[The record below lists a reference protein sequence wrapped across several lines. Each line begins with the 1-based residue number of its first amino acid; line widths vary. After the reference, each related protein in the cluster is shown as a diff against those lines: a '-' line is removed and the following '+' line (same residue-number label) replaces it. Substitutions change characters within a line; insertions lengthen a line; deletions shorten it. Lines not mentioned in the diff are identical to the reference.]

1 MLKCKKQ
8 KNPRISKT
16 EKLGFY
22 ALCKFGKS
30 VTVHKIMN
38 YLVITDVPCKLM
50 LINTVS
56 ECVAELVDD
65 SVETGFGGVRLPS
78 AVKDTHEVF
87 TDLCNLVVVQIHSGH
102 TFVVI
107 NSGVAHAPIGVV
119 LDGGVHEFFNLTHV
133 MLSSVDSVREKI
145 SGDSEVVDVFNLLT
159 DCRGQLDALCFHE
172 VVAHLQIG
180 LHFLDE
186 SNESGRDVGGE
197 HGRLVDY
204 LRSMAKIGVKCNPW
218 WTVRQVSPLATDTE
232 VGETRLSQHVHPL
245 VGQSLKLLVHVLG
258 VAYLLSEHQ
267 LVTAFGS
274 DGDAVGA
281 LHVNS

>member
-50 LINTVS
+50 LKYTVS

-65 SVETGFGGVRLPS
+65 SVETGFGGVGLPTT
-78 AVKDTHEVF
+78 VKDTHKVL

-102 TFVVI
+102 TVVVI

-119 LDGGVHEFFNLTHV
+119 LDGDVHEFFNLTHV

-145 SGDSEVVDVFNLLT
+145 SGDSVVVDIFNLLT
-159 DCRGQLDALCFHE
+159 DCRGQSDALCLNE
-172 VVAHLQIG
+172 IVAHLQIG
-180 LHFLDE
+180 LHLLDE

-197 HGRLVDY
+197 HGRLVEY
-204 LRSMAKIGVKCNPW
+204 LRSMAGIEVNCNPW
-218 WTVRQVSPLATDTE
+218 WTVRQVSPLTADTQ
-232 VGETRLSQHVHPL
+232 VGETRLAQHLHPL
-245 VGQSLKLLVHVLG
+245 VRESVKLLVYVLG
-258 VAYLLSEHQ
+258 VAYLLSQHQ

-281 LHVNS
+281 VHVNS

>member
-145 SGDSEVVDVFNLLT
+145 SSDSEVVDVFNLLT

-180 LHFLDE
+180 LHVVDE
-186 SNESGRDVGGE
+186 GNESVAERKR
-197 HGRLVDY
+197 HGRLLEY
-204 LRSMAKIGVKCNPW
+204 LRSMAKIGVNCNPW
-218 WTVRQVSPLATDTE
+218 WTVRQVSPDTLDTQVCE
-232 VGETRLSQHVHPL
+232 SRLSQHVYPL
-245 VGQSLKLLVHVLG
+245 VCESLTLLINTLSVSYTLG
-258 VAYLLSEHQ
+258 EHQ
-267 LVTAFGS
+267 LITALGS
-274 DGDAVGA
+274 DGDVVGVV
-281 LHVNS
+281 HVNS

>member
-30 VTVHKIMN
+30 VTVHKIMH

-50 LINTVS
+50 LKYTVS

-65 SVETGFGGVRLPS
+65 SVETGFGSVRLPS
-78 AVKDTHEVF
+78 AVKDFHEVI

-102 TFVVI
+102 TVVVI

-119 LDGGVHEFFNLTHV
+119 LDGDVHEFFNLTHV
-133 MLSSVDSVREKI
+133 MLSSVNSVRERI
-145 SGDSEVVDVFNLLT
+145 SGDSVVVDILNLLT
-159 DCRGQLDALCFHE
+159 DCRGQSDALCLNE
-172 VVAHLQIG
+172 IVAHLQVG
-180 LHFLDE
+180 LHLLDE

-197 HGRLVDY
+197 HGRLVEY
-204 LRSMAKIGVKCNPW
+204 LRSMAKIGVNCNPW
-218 WTVRQVSPLATDTE
+218 WTVRQVSPNTLDTQVCE
-232 VGETRLSQHVHPL
+232 SRLSQHVYPL
-245 VGQSLKLLVHVLG
+245 VCESLTLLINTLSVSYTLG
-258 VAYLLSEHQ
+258 EHQ
-267 LVTAFGS
+267 LITALGS
-274 DGDAVGA
+274 DGDVVGVV
-281 LHVNS
+281 HVNS

>member
-107 NSGVAHAPIGVV
+107 NSGVAHVPIGVV

-180 LHFLDE
+180 LHVVDE
-186 SNESGRDVGGE
+186 GNESVAERKR
-197 HGRLVDY
+197 HGRLLEY
-204 LRSMAKIGVKCNPW
+204 LRSMAKIGVNCNPW
-218 WTVRQVSPLATDTE
+218 WTVRQVSPDTLDTQVCE
-232 VGETRLSQHVHPL
+232 SRLSQHVYPL
-245 VGQSLKLLVHVLG
+245 VCESLTLLINTLSVSYTLG
-258 VAYLLSEHQ
+258 EHQ
-267 LVTAFGS
+267 LITALGS
-274 DGDAVGA
+274 DGDVVGVV
-281 LHVNS
+281 HVIS

>member
-1 MLKCKKQ
+1 MLKSKKQ

-22 ALCKFGKS
+22 KLCKFGKG

-50 LINTVS
+50 LKYTVS

-78 AVKDTHEVF
+78 AVKDFHEVI

-102 TFVVI
+102 TVVVI
-107 NSGVAHAPIGVV
+107 NSGVAHAPISVV
-119 LDGGVHEFFNLTHV
+119 LDGDVHEFFNLTHV

-145 SGDSEVVDVFNLLT
+145 SGDSVVVDIFNLLT
-159 DCRGQLDALCFHE
+159 DCRSQSDALCLNE
-172 VVAHLQIG
+172 IVAHLQVG
-180 LHFLDE
+180 LHLLDE

-197 HGRLVDY
+197 HGRLVEY
-204 LRSMAKIGVKCNPW
+204 LRSMAKIGVNCNPW
-218 WTVRQVSPLATDTE
+218 WTVRQVSPNTLDTQVCE
-232 VGETRLSQHVHPL
+232 SRLSQHVYPL
-245 VGQSLKLLVHVLG
+245 VCESLTLLINTLSI
-258 VAYLLSEHQ
+258 AYLLSEHQ
-267 LVTAFGS
+267 LITALGS
-274 DGDAVGA
+274 DGDVVGVV
-281 LHVNS
+281 HVNS

>member
-50 LINTVS
+50 LKHTVS

-78 AVKDTHEVF
+78 AVKDFHEVI

-102 TFVVI
+102 TVVVI

-119 LDGGVHEFFNLTHV
+119 LNGDVHEFFNLTHV

-145 SGDSEVVDVFNLLT
+145 SGDSVVVDIFNLLT
-159 DCRGQLDALCFHE
+159 DCRGQSDALCLNE
-172 VVAHLQIG
+172 IVAHLQVG
-180 LHFLDE
+180 LHVLDE

-197 HGRLVDY
+197 HGRLVEY
-204 LRSMAKIGVKCNPW
+204 LRSMAKIGVNCNPW
-218 WTVRQVSPLATDTE
+218 WTVRQAARSSPLTT
-232 VGETRLSQHVHPL
+232 T
-245 VGQSLKLLVHVLG
+245 
-258 VAYLLSEHQ
+258 
-267 LVTAFGS
+267 S
-274 DGDAVGA
+274 DGTRDTV
-281 LHVNS
+281 

>member
-22 ALCKFGKS
+22 KLCKFGKS
-30 VTVHKIMN
+30 VTVDKIMN

-65 SVETGFGGVRLPS
+65 SVKTGFGGVRLPTT
-78 AVKDTHEVF
+78 VKDTHEVF

-102 TFVVI
+102 TVVVI
-107 NSGVAHAPIGVV
+107 NSGVTHTPIGVV
-119 LDGGVHEFFNLTHV
+119 LDGDVHEFFNLTHV

-145 SGDSEVVDVFNLLT
+145 SGDSVVVDIFNLLT
-159 DCRGQLDALCFHE
+159 DCRSQSDALCLNE
-172 VVAHLQIG
+172 IVAHLQVG
-180 LHFLDE
+180 LHVLDE

-197 HGRLVDY
+197 HGRLVEY
-204 LRSMAKIGVKCNPW
+204 LRSMAKIGVNCNPW
-218 WTVRQVSPLATDTE
+218 WTVRQAARSSPLTT
-232 VGETRLSQHVHPL
+232 T
-245 VGQSLKLLVHVLG
+245 
-258 VAYLLSEHQ
+258 
-267 LVTAFGS
+267 S
-274 DGDAVGA
+274 DGTRDTV
-281 LHVNS
+281 